1 MEREFGL
8 FEADYFALDELW
20 RLKPYFAKFSCRES
34 EGVDAFTVCWNRGF
48 GYFHPPVGLITKVVR
63 RAEKTGARGVLV
75 TPDWPGSVFLLK
87 VEEKVREGTL
97 ILRRKF
103 SPRMICPREIL
114 SDTFRGRLK
123 FFMNVYEFNF

>member
-1 MEREFGL
+1 M
-8 FEADYFALDELW
+8 
-20 RLKPYFAKFSCRES
+20 
-34 EGVDAFTVCWNRGF
+34 DAFVVCWSRGF

-75 TPDWPGSVFLLK
+75 TPEWPGSVFLLK
-87 VEEKVREGTL
+87 VEEKVQGGTL
-97 ILRRKF
+97 VLRRMF
-103 SPRMICPREIL
+103 SPRMIFPREIL